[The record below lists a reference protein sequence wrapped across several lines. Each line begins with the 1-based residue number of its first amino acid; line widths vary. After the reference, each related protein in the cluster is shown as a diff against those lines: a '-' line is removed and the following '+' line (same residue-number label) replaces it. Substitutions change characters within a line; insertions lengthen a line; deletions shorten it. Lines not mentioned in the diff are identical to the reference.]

1 MRGSI
6 QHRPDR
12 PAPWRARYLG
22 PDGRQR
28 SRSFD
33 RRIDA
38 ERWLRSQLAK
48 LDRGEWVDPD
58 YGQIEW
64 AEYSAQLI
72 AGRTHLAARTQETDR
87 RCHER
92 AAQLIGDV
100 PLTRL
105 TPELLRR
112 IMAEL
117 TAAGYAPETVAKTM
131 RWVRLTL
138 NQAVRDRRL
147 LSSPAQGVRL
157 PTPRRTQMRLLDP
170 AEVDALAAALPGRYA
185 SLPVVAAY
193 TGLRWGELA
202 GLRVANIDTLR
213 RRLTV
218 SSALVEASGQQPRL
232 ATPKSSTSERT
243 IALPNVATHALAR
256 HLDEHP
262 PTDGMVWTT
271 ERGGLLRRGTF
282 GRIWR
287 RAVEDT
293 VGPPCRLHDLRHTH
307 ASWLIAAGEHPKTI
321 QTRLGHSS
329 IQVTIDRYGHLMD
342 GLDERTADRL
352 DAIAGF
358 SRGPDAAQDD
368 EPAGP
373 ITAETPAT
381 RGFGWQSRPD
391 SNWRYRLERP
401 AS

>member
-1 MRGSI
+1 VRGSI

-38 ERWLRSQLAK
+38 ERWLRTQLAK

-170 AEVDALAAALPGRYA
+170 TEVEALAAALPGRYA

-218 SSALVEASGQQPRL
+218 SAALVEASGQQPRL

-243 IALPNVATHALAR
+243 IALPNVAIHALAR

-307 ASWLIAAGEHPKTI
+307 ASWLIAAGEHPKVI

-329 IQVTIDRYGHLMD
+329 IQVTMDRYGHLMD
-342 GLDERTADRL
+342 GLDHQTAQRL
-352 DAIAGF
+352 DAIAAA
-358 SRGPDAAQDD
+358 SRDPAVAPAALTVGRRRQ
-368 EPAGP
+368 
-373 ITAETPAT
+373 ITPLG
-381 RGFGWQSRPD
+381 RGLS
-391 SNWRYRLERP
+391 
-401 AS
+401 